1 MLNELMSMINKI
13 FLYDNARNRVELNTP
28 EILLVKEFAE
38 LLTPKRN
45 ECKEDPSGLL
55 GLRAFRE
62 FTYIWLAISWDSIYA
77 DYTEQERHQAALND
91 ASMTEEEFNNPEF
104 RAACRKYQE
113 IQNSNKSI
121 KLLHAA
127 QAMVD
132 KFIDYFETADPLER
146 DETTGKPIYKV
157 KDIQAEM
164 KNLID
169 VHETMIQLEAQVKKQ
184 ISETSTIRAGARN
197 GYRPHNK

>member
-1 MLNELMSMINKI
+1 MINKI
-13 FLYDNARNRVELNTP
+13 FQYDNGRNRVELNVP
-28 EILLVKEFAE
+28 EILLVREFAE
-38 LLTPKRN
+38 LMKPERN
-45 ECKEDPSGLL
+45 KCKEDPSGSL
-55 GLRAFRE
+55 GFRAFRE

-77 DYTEQERHQAALND
+77 DYTEQERHQEALRD

-104 RAACRKYQE
+104 RAACRKYKE
-113 IQNSNKSI
+113 IQNSNRSI
-121 KLLHAA
+121 KMLHAA

-146 DETTGKPIYKV
+146 DEQTGKPIFKV
-157 KDIQAEM
+157 KDMQSEM

-197 GYRPHNK
+197 GYRPSK